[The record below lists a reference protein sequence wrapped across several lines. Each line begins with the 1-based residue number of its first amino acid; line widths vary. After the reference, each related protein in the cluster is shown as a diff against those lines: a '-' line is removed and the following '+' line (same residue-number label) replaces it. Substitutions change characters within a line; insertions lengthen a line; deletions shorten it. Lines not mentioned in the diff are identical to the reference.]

1 MVKYAVALAIFAV
14 VIRSLCVNDA
24 VIPINK
30 EITTNGTVIENNK
43 AKYSEKNFQLTED
56 MIPSMQ
62 ASMMA
67 VKGFKKIRINS
78 SKVM

>member
-1 MVKYAVALAIFAV
+1 
-14 VIRSLCVNDA
+14 VNDA

-56 MIPSMQ
+56 MTPSMQ
-62 ASMMA
+62 VSTMA
-67 VKGFKKIRINS
+67 VKGFKKILVNS
-78 SKVM
+78 SKIIGD

>member
-1 MVKYAVALAIFAV
+1 
-14 VIRSLCVNDA
+14 VNDA

-56 MIPSMQ
+56 ITPSMQ
-62 ASMMA
+62 VSTMA
-67 VKGFKKIRINS
+67 VKRFKKILVNS
-78 SKVM
+78 SKVIGD

>member
-1 MVKYAVALAIFAV
+1 VK
-14 VIRSLCVNDA
+14 DA

-30 EITTNGTVIENNK
+30 EITTNGTVIENNN

-67 VKGFKKIRINS
+67 VKRFKKILVNS
-78 SKVM
+78 SKVIED